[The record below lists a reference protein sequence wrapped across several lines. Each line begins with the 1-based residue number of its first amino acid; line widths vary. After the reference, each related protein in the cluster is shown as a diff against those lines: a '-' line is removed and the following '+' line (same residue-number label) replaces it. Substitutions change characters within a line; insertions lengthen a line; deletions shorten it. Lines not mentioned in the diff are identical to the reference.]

1 MHKLE
6 IDQARL
12 FLYNILSFLFVEEY
26 VKNSA
31 QQLVNDL
38 EILSNNSFDEDVAI
52 AARNISEYLK
62 SNGVDKLYLDY
73 QELFIVPFGTFISLS
88 ASWYHEQREGGLM
101 QLRVKDVL
109 AKTKIRKDEK
119 AFTAPEDHY
128 GFIFTL
134 SAYLIDQQ
142 MKNEIKEDLQKELFQ
157 SVVNPYCDE
166 LFYKLIA
173 SPSVIY
179 SQVGVILANVCNFER
194 AYLDIPKIKA

>member
-101 QLRVKDVL
+101 QLKVKDIL

-173 SPSVIY
+173 SPSAIY

>member
-6 IDQARL
+6 INQARL

-142 MKNEIKEDLQKELFQ
+142 MKNEIKEDLQKELFK

-173 SPSVIY
+173 SPSAIY